1 MNQPR
6 LIPSLK
12 DVEKII
18 NVIEADLESE
28 DYPVLAKATLAAI
41 TVFNRKR
48 GGELQRMKLTD
59 FHVHQKTNS
68 ADEEVLAG
76 LTTTEQRLVHLL
88 SRTEIR
94 GKMNRPVPILLT
106 PGMVCS
112 VEQLIQLRKAKSIKS
127 SYLFATPNGQ
137 RPYRGHDVLRYYAGV
152 AGVESTLFTATNLRK
167 QLANS
172 KSSNGNIEDGSR
184 PVGHLFGT

>member
-1 MNQPR
+1 MNQPW

-12 DVEKII
+12 DVEKVI

-68 ADEEVLAG
+68 ANEEVLAG
-76 LTTTEQRLVHLL
+76 LTTTEQRLVHIL
-88 SRTEIR
+88 SRMEIR

-112 VEQLIQLRKAKSIKS
+112 VE
-127 SYLFATPNGQ
+127 
-137 RPYRGHDVLRYYAGV
+137 
-152 AGVESTLFTATNLRK
+152 
-167 QLANS
+167 
-172 KSSNGNIEDGSR
+172 
-184 PVGHLFGT
+184 